1 MRAVFKVVCGM
12 LVATWLAAGCSN
24 GDSAVPSQRW
34 GDVIVQV
41 ETRPFP
47 VETGMNEV
55 LVIATDERGRPA
67 SELRVSARADD
78 SEQWKQL
85 IQDGLS
91 GVYRRA
97 VLIRSDTQRLQIE
110 LREGERAQVLYFP
123 LRP

>member
-1 MRAVFKVVCGM
+1 MHAALRGGY
-12 LVATWLAAGCSN
+12 LVLLAACLAACGQ
-24 GDSAVPSQRW
+24 GGGAFPPQRW
-34 GDVIVQV
+34 GDVVIQM

-47 VETGMNEV
+47 VEAGMNEI

-78 SEQWKQL
+78 GEPWKQL

-97 VLIRSDTQRLQIE
+97 VLIKKDTRQLQIE
-110 LREGERAQVLYFP
+110 LRKRDEAQVLYFP
-123 LRP
+123 IRP